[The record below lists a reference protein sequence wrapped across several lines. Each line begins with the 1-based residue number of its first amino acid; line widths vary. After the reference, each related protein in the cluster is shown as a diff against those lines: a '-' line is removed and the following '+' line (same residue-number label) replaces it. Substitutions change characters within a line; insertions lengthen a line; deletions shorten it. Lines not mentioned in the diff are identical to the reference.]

1 MQEDETLWT
10 SKELA
15 VFLGYS
21 PTSVARMVT
30 KSPNRLPPR
39 VAGLGRPRWAPSV
52 VRQWVIDQSTPAVL
66 GVKLGRPRRTPNA
79 D

>member
-1 MQEDETLWT
+1 MPEDETLWT
-10 SKELA
+10 NADLA
-15 VFLGYS
+15 KYLGYS
-21 PTSVARMVT
+21 VTSVARMVT

-52 VRQWVIDQSTPAVL
+52 VRQWVIDQSTPAVP
-66 GVKLGRPRRTPNA
+66 GAKLGRPRRTPNV